1 VVSALYARDARG
13 GAGQVIDLS
22 LLEPLLG
29 ILGPGP
35 TVFDL
40 LGVIAGR
47 HGNRSPNN
55 APRNAYLTRDGR
67 WVAVSASAT
76 SVAQRVM
83 RLVGRPDIAEKP
95 WFSSAGERSRRSEM
109 LDGAVTKWIAA
120 RDLEEVVKA
129 FEEAGAALAPI
140 YDVEQLMGDP
150 QVLYRDTITTVE
162 DEDLGPIK
170 MQNVMA
176 RLTGT
181 PGTIRFPGRRLG
193 QDNEELYQE
202 LLGIGAEELDKLR
215 AEGVL

>member
-1 VVSALYARDARG
+1 
-13 GAGQVIDLS
+13 
-22 LLEPLLG
+22 
-29 ILGPGP
+29 
-35 TVFDL
+35 VFDL

-76 SVAQRVM
+76 SVAERVM

-129 FEEAGAALAPI
+129 FEEAGAALAPS
-140 YDVEQLMGDP
+140 
-150 QVLYRDTITTVE
+150 TTWNSSWE
-162 DEDLGPIK
+162 THKCCTATPSPPSK
-170 MQNVMA
+170 TKTSA
-176 RLTGT
+176 RSRCKT
-181 PGTIRFPGRRLG
+181 
-193 QDNEELYQE
+193 
-202 LLGIGAEELDKLR
+202 
-215 AEGVL
+215 

>member
-1 VVSALYARDARG
+1 M
-13 GAGQVIDLS
+13 
-22 LLEPLLG
+22 
-29 ILGPGP
+29 
-35 TVFDL
+35 
-40 LGVIAGR
+40 
-47 HGNRSPNN
+47 
-55 APRNAYLTRDGR
+55 
-67 WVAVSASAT
+67 SASAT
-76 SVAQRVM
+76 SVAERVM

-140 YDVEQLMGDP
+140 YDVEQLMHDP

-162 DEDLGPIK
+162 DEDLGPK

-181 PGTIRFPGRRLG
+181 PGTIRFPGRRLA

-202 LLGIGAEELDKLR
+202 LLGIGAEELDHLR